1 MRHCE
6 VNREHMAARAQGDFL
21 AVTELADTLVRKE
34 GLSFRL
40 AHRLVHAAVV
50 ACGKYDRDRMVDEVI
65 YLAPEILGR
74 SLNLP
79 PAVLLEALD
88 AEHFVAIR
96 TIPGGPAPIA
106 VGVEIDRTRKELA
119 QALEWLKEKGELE
132 STFPKKIEKAK
143 NEVLDPRR

>member
-40 AHRLVHAAVV
+40 AHKLVHAAVI
-50 ACGKYDRDRMVDEVI
+50 ACGQYNRERMVDEVM

-74 SLNLP
+74 SLNLA

-88 AEHFVAIR
+88 AKHFVAVR
-96 TIPGGPAPIA
+96 TIQGGPAPGA
-106 VGVEIDRTRKELA
+106 VLAEVDVTRKELA
-119 QALEWLKEKGELE
+119 QAVQWLAEKQEQE
-132 STFPKKIEKAK
+132 TAFPKKIESEKK
-143 NEVLDPRR
+143 IVLDPRR